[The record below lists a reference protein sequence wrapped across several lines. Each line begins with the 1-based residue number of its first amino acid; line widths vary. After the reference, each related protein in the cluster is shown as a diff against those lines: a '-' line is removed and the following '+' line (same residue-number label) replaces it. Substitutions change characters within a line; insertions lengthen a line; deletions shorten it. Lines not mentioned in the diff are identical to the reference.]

1 MIPWG
6 LLQSNPTLV
15 VLVPFLW
22 LLWQFYAPPLIDRL
36 VGYKP
41 DSNEHLYD
49 TRVTKQ
55 LRTIF
60 SQVDRVDERIDS
72 IGEDVERVA
81 NTQEDLVN
89 ITLAQ
94 THHMNGHEG
103 EIDVTAVE
111 ERLRDEQD
119 ETPDDFLSTTDEDD
133 SRWEDDERGSVSNPS
148 SKTTS
153 DNERE

>member
-6 LLQSNPTLV
+6 LLESNPAMV
-15 VLVPFLW
+15 VLVPFFW
-22 LLWQFYAPPLIDRL
+22 VLWQFYAPPFIDKL

-49 TRVTKQ
+49 TRVTEQ

-81 NTQEDLVN
+81 ETQEDLVN

-94 THHMNGHEG
+94 THHMNGHDG
-103 EIDVTAVE
+103 EIDVSAVE
-111 ERLRDEQD
+111 QQLRDKRE
-119 ETPDDFLSTTDEDD
+119 ESPEDFLEDTGD
-133 SRWEDDERGSVSNPS
+133 S
-148 SKTTS
+148 
-153 DNERE
+153 

>member
-1 MIPWG
+1 MTIPWG
-6 LLQSNPTLV
+6 LIESNPTLV
-15 VLVPFLW
+15 VLVPFVW
-22 LLWQFYAPPLIDRL
+22 LLWQFYAPPLVDKV

-60 SQVDRVDERIDS
+60 SQVDRVDDRIDS

-81 NTQEDLVN
+81 DTQEDLVN

-94 THHMNGHEG
+94 THQMNGHEE
-103 EIDVTAVE
+103 EIDVDAVE
-111 ERLRDEQD
+111 QRLMDKQQD
-119 ETPDDFLSTTDEDD
+119 DPSDFLQNEGDGVWTDE
-133 SRWEDDERGSVSNPS
+133 REGS
-148 SKTTS
+148 
-153 DNERE
+153 